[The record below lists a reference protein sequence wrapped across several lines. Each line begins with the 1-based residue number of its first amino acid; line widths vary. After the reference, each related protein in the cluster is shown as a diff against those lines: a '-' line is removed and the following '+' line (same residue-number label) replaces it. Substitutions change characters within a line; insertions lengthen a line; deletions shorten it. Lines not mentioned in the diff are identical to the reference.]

1 MLVGN
6 NAIAFRLVIITKYLF
21 GCLETLG
28 RKQWAGHWTEV
39 QLDEAVMSALGQK
52 QTCVQA
58 TASERIHSARAAT
71 RSSTIARAA
80 RRGGFSFGGLSFAGQ
95 ARTNFYSFWQLL
107 ERIENIAQRTD
118 ATRVVKL

>member
-39 QLDEAVMSALGQK
+39 QLDEAVMSALSKADMRAGPP
-52 QTCVQA
+52 
-58 TASERIHSARAAT
+58 RARGYT
-71 RSSTIARAA
+71 P
-80 RRGGFSFGGLSFAGQ
+80 RGPPPDLQ
-95 ARTNFYSFWQLL
+95 RLL
-107 ERIENIAQRTD
+107 EPPVGAAFLLAAFLLQDRHVQIFTHFGSSWNGLRTLRNEPMQH
-118 ATRVVKL
+118 AL

>member
-52 QTCVQA
+52 QTCVQGHR
-58 TASERIHSARAAT
+58 EREDTLRAG
-71 RSSTIARAA
+71 RHQIFNDCSSRPSGAA
-80 RRGGFSFGGLSFAGQ
+80 FLLAAFLLQDRHVQIFTHFGSSWNGL
-95 ARTNFYSFWQLL
+95 RTLRNEPMQHAL
-107 ERIENIAQRTD
+107 
-118 ATRVVKL
+118 

>member
-1 MLVGN
+1 
-6 NAIAFRLVIITKYLF
+6 VII
-21 GCLETLG
+21 G
-28 RKQWAGHWTEV
+28 AV
-39 QLDEAVMSALGQK
+39 QGIGSSLN
-52 QTCVQA
+52 
-58 TASERIHSARAAT
+58 ARFDTDCNPAQVAAT

>member
-1 MLVGN
+1 VDVDVGFDESVTMLVGN

-52 QTCVQA
+52 QTCVQGHR
-58 TASERIHSARAAT
+58 EREDTLRAG
-71 RSSTIARAA
+71 RHQIFNDCSSRPSGRLFFWRPFFCRTGTYKFLLILAA
-80 RRGGFSFGGLSFAGQ
+80 PG
-95 ARTNFYSFWQLL
+95 
-107 ERIENIAQRTD
+107 TD
-118 ATRVVKL
+118 